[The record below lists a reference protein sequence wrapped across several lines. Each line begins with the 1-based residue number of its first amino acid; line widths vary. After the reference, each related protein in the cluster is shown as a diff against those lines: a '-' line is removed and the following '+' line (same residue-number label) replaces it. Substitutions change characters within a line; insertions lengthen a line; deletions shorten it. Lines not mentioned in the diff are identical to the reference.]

1 MILVSMAENGSID
14 SPFFPYFT
22 SCPDEGYS
30 LVEIA
35 THERCAHRYLQ
46 TAREAKMDITPG
58 LKMEKTLV
66 VGPEHIATHMD
77 SGGVPVY
84 STPTMV
90 LHMEEVSRLVVEPYL
105 AEGQSTVGAL
115 IHVEH
120 LAPTPPGMKV
130 TIRSELIKVEE
141 RRLTFAVEAW
151 DEVEKVGQGTH
162 VRVII
167 DLQRFAQKIARKEA
181 KIDQATSTASEQGAS
196 S

>member
-1 MILVSMAENGSID
+1 
-14 SPFFPYFT
+14 
-22 SCPDEGYS
+22 
-30 LVEIA
+30 
-35 THERCAHRYLQ
+35 
-46 TAREAKMDITPG
+46 MDIKPG
-58 LKMEKTLV
+58 LKMEKTIV
-66 VGPEHIATHMD
+66 VGPEHIATHMG

-90 LHMEEVSRLVVEPYL
+90 LHMEEVSRLAVEPYL
-105 AEGQSTVGAL
+105 DDGQSTVGAL

-130 TIRSELIKVEE
+130 MIRSELVKVED

-181 KIDQATSTASEQGAS
+181 KAAQISSASDVQGGS
-196 S
+196 R